1 MLFSAFRAPLR
12 TLGTLAVV
20 VGLAAGS
27 AVAIAPA
34 AQAAATDGAAAKG
47 RATGSGK
54 WGYVGQFGQLNTTTA
69 ATAGQFVLPYGIDV
83 EGKTIAVTDSGQA
96 FDETGNKALG
106 HTLQTF
112 TLNAEPGSAGHGDYL
127 GNGQYDVRTDKSALA
142 DPAGLVTPLA
152 LKYHPEGAVRGP
164 RGVVLMDDGSVVES
178 NHDSSPSDP
187 AAKQTYKYAS
197 TALGAPSNTWGT
209 SAWGGNAGQTLNS
222 IQVDKDKSGNVY
234 TASET
239 ALNVNAPD
247 GTFLSSVGN
256 YFNVDGDNYFVDYAQ
271 RATQVPERSANPKN
285 MGAVHGVA
293 TIDHGDTMTV
303 YASDAAGWYQ
313 PDGAVHF
320 PNGATT
326 AQYLHQASIKKYTVT
341 KSGGIVNAQ
350 FNPAGWKWTLDTSF
364 GKGGQVEVP
373 GAQLIKFG
381 TRYLFSTQVVFSLAV
396 DPANNNLYFA
406 TAGTTATKMGTLD
419 ATTGT
424 AKVGPASVNAPSA
437 QQDSSMSYV
446 RGLSSDGRGLVY
458 ATTQQNTTPSTTRA
472 IVQIWGMTPSS
483 IAGTATATPSSN
495 SAALAWGDSAV
506 GHAQSDLLDY
516 VVQYRK
522 VGDTAWTIATPQARA
537 ATSTTTTRT
546 IAGLTPATAYEARIT
561 PWNEAGSGDPALVTF
576 QTDAEKPEL
585 TVTKTGNTQA
595 AATPDDAVKVAAGA
609 DVAFEYTVE
618 NTGNVP
624 LTGVTVS
631 DDKIATLTPPTGF
644 DGTLAPKAK
653 AVFTATGP
661 VAAGSYTNTVTA
673 TSTEGASDTDVWNG
687 FGQSFELSLV
697 KKGNGAVAD
706 TAASALHVPADSTV
720 KFSYEV
726 TNSGNSPLSG
736 VSVSDDKIAGLTP
749 PDGFDGTLDP
759 RETAIFT
766 ASGPVAAGAYTNT
779 ATATSKEAKDATAAW
794 HGFGETQGLTIVKKG
809 NGKVATAASD
819 AVKVPA
825 GSNVKFS
832 YEVTNAGNVAAFGV
846 TATDDQLGDLT
857 APAGF
862 EGKLEPGETVVFT
875 ATGPVAAGAYKNTA
889 TAKAAN
895 GAEASTQWHGFG
907 ETTGLSLVKKGND
920 KLAPTAADAVSVPAD
935 SAVAFSYE
943 VTNEGNTL
951 ATDITVAD
959 DKISTVTAPDGFD
972 GTLEP
977 GKSATFTA
985 TGPIPAGAYKNTA
998 TAKASNGAEASAV
1011 WHGKGEPKVIPTD
1024 PTPTPTTPIPSTTK
1038 PVPTTPAPTTS
1049 GPAPTTQSTP
1059 APSSS
1064 EPKPSTSAAVPP
1076 APATTPTSSTPL
1088 PETGT
1093 NGPVLVMG
1101 LMALGLAAA
1110 GIVFMAIRRR
1120 GQHG

>member
-34 AQAAATDGAAAKG
+34 AQAAATDGATSKG

-54 WGYVGQFGQLNTTTA
+54 WGYVGQFGQLNKTTA
-69 ATAGQFVLPYGIDV
+69 ATAGQFFLPYSVDV
-83 EGKTIAVTDSGQA
+83 NGKTVAVTDSGLA
-96 FDETGNKALG
+96 SWETGSKTIG

-112 TLNAEPGSAGHGDYL
+112 NLNAEPGSAGHGDYL

-142 DPAGLVTPLA
+142 DPANIVEPLA
-152 LKYHPEGAVRGP
+152 LKYDEAGTQRGP
-164 RGVVLMDDGSVVES
+164 RGVVIKDDGSIVES
-178 NHDSSPSDP
+178 HYEGTTAGGDPRQTFAFPNANLGTPSTIWGP
-187 AAKQTYKYAS
+187 NTFGV
-197 TALGAPSNTWGT
+197 TGAT
-209 SAWGGNAGQTLNS
+209 GGPVH
-222 IQVDKDKSGNVY
+222 VDKDSAGNIY
-234 TASET
+234 TA
-239 ALNVNAPD
+239 VNTGVNINAAD
-247 GTFLSSVGN
+247 GTFLSSMGG
-256 YFNVDGDNYFVDYAQ
+256 YFDADGVNQTARMTWANRKDDVKTTSVD
-271 RATQVPERSANPKN
+271 PKN
-285 MGAVHGVA
+285 IGEVYGLSVVDQGDSLAVYVGE
-293 TIDHGDTMTV
+293 
-303 YASDAAGWYQ
+303 AGGYYQ
-313 PDGAVHF
+313 PDPSIHF
-320 PNGATT
+320 QDSTT
-326 AQYLHQASIKKYTVT
+326 AKYLNQGSITKFLVE
-341 KSGGIVNAQ
+341 KSGGKVDSRW
-350 FNPAGWKWTLDTSF
+350 NPAGWKWTLDTSF
-364 GKGGQVEVP
+364 GTGGTYIP
-373 GAQLIKFG
+373 GGDNLISFAN
-381 TRYLFSTQVVFSLAV
+381 RYFFVGQTVFDLEA
-396 DPANNNLYFA
+396 DPKNGNLYYA
-406 TAGTTATKMGTLD
+406 LNGSAGPVMGTLD
-419 ATTGT
+419 LSAGT
-424 AKVGPASVNAPSA
+424 PKSGPAAVNAPSA

-446 RGLSSDGRGLVY
+446 RGLSTDDRGLVY
-458 ATTQQNTTPSTTRA
+458 AATQQSTTTSTARA

-576 QTDAEKPEL
+576 QTDEEKPEL
-585 TVTKTGNTQA
+585 TVTKTGNTQV

-631 DDKIATLTPPTGF
+631 DDKIATLTPPAGF

-697 KKGNGAVAD
+697 KMGNGAVAA
-706 TAASALHVPADSTV
+706 TAANALRVPADSTV
-720 KFSYEV
+720 DFSYEV

-779 ATATSKEAKDATAAW
+779 ATAKATEAKDATADW
-794 HGFGETQGLTIVKKG
+794 HGFGETKGLTIVKKG

-825 GSNVKFS
+825 GSDVKFS
-832 YEVTNAGNVAAFGV
+832 YEVTNAGNVVAFGV

-889 TAKAAN
+889 NTSAQN

-920 KLAPTAADAVSVPAD
+920 TLAPTAADAVSVPAD
-935 SAVAFSYE
+935 SAVNFSYV

-951 ATDITVAD
+951 ATDVTVAD
-959 DKISTVTAPDGFD
+959 DKISAVTAPDGFD

-998 TAKASNGAEASAV
+998 TAKAATGAEASAV

-1024 PTPTPTTPIPSTTK
+1024 PTPTPTTTKPTPTK
-1038 PVPTTPAPTTS
+1038 PVPTTPEPTASATV
-1049 GPAPTTQSTP
+1049 PTAEPTP

-1064 EPKPSTSAAVPP
+1064 EPTPSSSAAVPP

-1093 NGPVLVMG
+1093 NGPVLVLG
-1101 LMALGLAAA
+1101 LLALGLAAT
-1110 GIVFMAIRRR
+1110 GIVFLAIRRR